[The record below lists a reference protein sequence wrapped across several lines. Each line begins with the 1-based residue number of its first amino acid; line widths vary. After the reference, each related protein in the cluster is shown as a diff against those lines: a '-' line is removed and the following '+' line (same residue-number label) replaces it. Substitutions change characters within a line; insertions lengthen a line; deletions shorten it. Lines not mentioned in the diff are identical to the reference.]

1 MAKRS
6 RRERRSEPIKI
17 PNTAPQP
24 HPVNIVTPTTEPKAG
39 PVSVASPV
47 EAASNRKT
55 AEIAHD
61 YFYVFQELQTI
72 GLVAVVM
79 FIVLVGLSYL
89 I

>member
-17 PNTAPQP
+17 PNTAPQS
-24 HPVNIVTPTTEPKAG
+24 VSIATPTTEPKAG

-79 FIVLVGLSYL
+79 FIVLVGLSYV